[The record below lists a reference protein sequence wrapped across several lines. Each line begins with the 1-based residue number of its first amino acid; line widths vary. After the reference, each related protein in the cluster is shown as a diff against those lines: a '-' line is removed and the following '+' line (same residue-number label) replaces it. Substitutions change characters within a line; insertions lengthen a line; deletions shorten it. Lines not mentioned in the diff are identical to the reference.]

1 VLLFLAVGLWVG
13 GFDVIYAIFDL
24 DFDRREGIRTVAVA
38 LGAKTALRVAAVSHV
53 AAVLLLVAV
62 GWLCHLGFVY
72 WVGCAVVALL
82 LGWSH
87 VDIARRGLRRVGM
100 SFMTVNGVVGLLY
113 GAAAIAAALL
123 A

>member
-1 VLLFLAVGLWVG
+1 
-13 GFDVIYAIFDL
+13 
-24 DFDRREGIRTVAVA
+24 VAVA
-38 LGAKTALRVAAVSHV
+38 VGAKAALRVAAVSHV